1 MKRLMVVVA
10 VALASVM
17 AIGAQCEGKT
27 LAGERCKREAA
38 EGSKFCIGHADQA
51 KKPDVKKPDA
61 KDPDAKEKDD
71 GQCWA
76 VTDAGTRCKHKKDGE
91 SDYCKQHGP
100 DTKAKKPGG
109 QCRALKWDGARCT
122 RAADGEYIYCK
133 QHRKQPTSATKVA
146 EEAPAAKKAS
156 RKKAAAEASTDE
168 APAAK
173 KKSRKKATKE

>member
-10 VALASVM
+10 AALASVM
-17 AIGAQCEGKT
+17 AIAAQCEGKT
-27 LAGERCKREAA
+27 QKGERCKREAA

-91 SDYCKQHGP
+91 SDYCKQHAP
-100 DTKAKKPGG
+100 SVKPSKPIT
-109 QCRALKWDGARCT
+109 QCRAMTYEGKQCT
-122 RAADGEYIYCK
+122 RKPEEGKRYCAQHGEK
-133 QHRKQPTSATKVA
+133 
-146 EEAPAAKKAS
+146 
-156 RKKAAAEASTDE
+156 
-168 APAAK
+168 
-173 KKSRKKATKE
+173 